1 MSGQASRSRPG
12 PSAPARRGFT
22 TLSGTLG
29 QLAAATHAGL
39 LQALAAEPDAAALA
53 ALLRALGALVAAAP
67 YPRLPPDLLPR
78 AVQARTA
85 RGLCRGVVTQH
96 DRCRMKAGV
105 CSVPAVCVI
114 V

>member
-1 MSGQASRSRPG
+1 MMRHARAGQVSRSRRG

-67 YPRLPPDLLPR
+67 YLRLPPDLLPR

-85 RGLCRGVVTQH
+85 RALCPPAKPIP
-96 DRCRMKAGV
+96 RCV
-105 CSVPAVCVI
+105 LVI
-114 V
+114 CLS